1 MAREREKRGDPEFIE
16 QVVKINRVA
25 KVAKGGRRFG
35 FSVLVVAGNGKGQ
48 VGYGLGKA
56 NQVSEAIGK
65 GLALA
70 KKNLVAIPMKGTTIP
85 YAVTGKFGAA
95 KVVMKP
101 ARQGTGVRAGGAVR
115 AVMESAGVGDVLTK
129 SVGSPNPLNLVRATM
144 KALNESKR
152 IGERGLLRS
161 GKQLEIAN

>member
-1 MAREREKRGDPEFIE
+1 MARQKEIRGEPEFIE

-35 FSVLVVAGNGKGQ
+35 FSVLVVAGDGKGR

-95 KVVMKP
+95 KVVMRP
-101 ARQGTGVRAGGAVR
+101 ASQGTGVRAGGAVR

-129 SVGSPNPLNLVRATM
+129 SVGSSNPLNLVRATM
-144 KALNESKR
+144 KALDESKR
-152 IGERGLLRS
+152 MGERSLLRTE
-161 GKQLEIAN
+161 KQSDIAN